1 MARAPGSPP
10 HIHKFGGASL
20 ANAAGIERAAK
31 IVAAYHPAPQVVVV
45 SAMSGVTDTLLDC
58 AARASRGDAA
68 QLRTA
73 AKALR
78 ARHGEAAR
86 ALVPRGARL
95 DELVGIIDA
104 AFAELE
110 QLAGG
115 LGILREI
122 TPRTIDYLVAR
133 GERLSAQMF
142 AAALGPVL
150 ARGAVPVVP
159 GFLGAAPD
167 GQVATLGRGGSDLTA
182 TLLARVLGAREV

>member
-1 MARAPGSPP
+1 MARAPRSPP

-20 ANAAGIERAAK
+20 ANAAGIAHAAK
-31 IVAAYHPAPQVVVV
+31 IVVAYRPAPQVVVV

-95 DELVGIIDA
+95 DELVGIIDV

-115 LGILREI
+115 G
-122 TPRTIDYLVAR
+122 
-133 GERLSAQMF
+133 
-142 AAALGPVL
+142 
-150 ARGAVPVVP
+150 
-159 GFLGAAPD
+159 GAAGAGPPRWWR
-167 GQVATLGRGGSDLTA
+167 ACWGR
-182 TLLARVLGAREV
+182 ARSRSGKTCRAC

>member
-1 MARAPGSPP
+1 MAGAGGSHP
-10 HIHKFGGASL
+10 HIPKFGGATL
-20 ANAAGIERAAK
+20 ASAAGITHAAK
-31 IVAAYHPAPQVVVV
+31 IVVAYRPAPQVVVV

-95 DELVGIIDA
+95 DELVGIIDV

-115 LGILREI
+115 LAVLRELN
-122 TPRTIDYLVAR
+122 PR
-133 GERLSAQMF
+133 
-142 AAALGPVL
+142 PVDSL
-150 ARGAVPVVP
+150 
-159 GFLGAAPD
+159 
-167 GQVATLGRGGSDLTA
+167 
-182 TLLARVLGAREV
+182 